1 MAHASN
7 WIGRGAEIFIFLWRN
22 HLSWQTR
29 KKFAAKETDA
39 CLLFPLDSYFFSS
52 CSRPTELL
60 RSRSCVNTES
70 LHLWRVAWKK
80 RERKREREETRTH
93 KRLRTFLSVDAK
105 CSNKCA
111 PLPRDNW
118 KDCKIYRELKA
129 HWSRSFSRASQ
140 VITFPF
146 FSLCVFASFYLS
158 SLGLKLGGSCERGGG
173 VYLY

>member
-1 MAHASN
+1 MAYASN

-22 HLSWQTR
+22 HLSLQTR

-70 LHLWRVAWKK
+70 LHLRRVAACL
-80 RERKREREETRTH
+80 EKRERERGNENA
-93 KRLRTFLSVDAK
+93 RLRTFPSVDAK
-105 CSNKCA
+105 CSNKCV
-111 PLPRDNW
+111 PLLRDNW

-129 HWSRSFSRASQ
+129 HWSRSFSRVSQ
-140 VITFPF
+140 VI
-146 FSLCVFASFYLS
+146 
-158 SLGLKLGGSCERGGG
+158 
-173 VYLY
+173 